1 MCTAVIFLQE
11 TCIIQQNV
19 VNFEHMLSV
28 MNYLSFI
35 SLDTIE
41 ALFFP
46 CSLFCHS
53 CQINE
58 L

>member
-11 TCIIQQNV
+11 TCIIQQNT

-41 ALFFP
+41 AQFFLAVCFVTP
-46 CSLFCHS
+46 VR
-53 CQINE
+53 
-58 L
+58 